1 MTNREPCRT
10 DFRSKAPHRER
21 ASEVRHERR
30 TRQGKTSGVPE
41 NYVLVKIEPA
51 HLVFITSR
59 SRIAGQPLHSSIS
72 IRR

>member
-1 MTNREPCRT
+1 
-10 DFRSKAPHRER
+10 
-21 ASEVRHERR
+21 VRHERR